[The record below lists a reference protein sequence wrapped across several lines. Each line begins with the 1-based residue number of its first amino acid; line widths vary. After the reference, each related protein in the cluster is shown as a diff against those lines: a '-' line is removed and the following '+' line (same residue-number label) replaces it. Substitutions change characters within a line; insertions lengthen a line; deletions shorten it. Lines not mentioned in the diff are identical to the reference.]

1 MTCVITAFL
10 LLSLQLF
17 WKPRRNSTLSVFWK
31 SPLPPGYCSAGRL
44 FLATDMCYSSSIKH
58 LSHTQTDSIV
68 SELFNKHLQTANDNI
83 IYKATKIVL
92 LSFRPFSGLNATV
105 DFAAAMWRHHLLSPQ
120 LAGSQAIYVAP
131 LLALLDLKIA
141 LLGIGL
147 YIFHEK
153 NYIFY

>member
-17 WKPRRNSTLSVFWK
+17 WKPRRNSTLSVFWI
-31 SPLPPGYCSAGRL
+31 SPPPPGYCSAGRL
-44 FLATDMCYSSSIKH
+44 FLATDVCYSSSIKH

-92 LSFRPFSGLNATV
+92 SFRPFSGFRRR
-105 DFAAAMWRHHLLSPQ
+105 D
-120 LAGSQAIYVAP
+120 VAP
-131 LLALLDLKIA
+131 PLVVPTVGWFPGYLCGATTSPLRFKDCIV
-141 LLGIGL
+141 GYRTI
-147 YIFHEK
+147 YIS
-153 NYIFY
+153 